1 MSRRRTGMTPSR
13 LRLLPALALA
23 TGLSTA
29 GPLPVR
35 AAEVVELA
43 TNQRFTTP
51 LVIAGK
57 NYSLVGVGVRTQAAA
72 KPPQQKYAMAL
83 YVDHAGAKVQFPSL
97 LHKAPTHAMMMA
109 ESRAQHFVIW
119 GRYAKLAV
127 LRLLQPMTKAE
138 LVAMF
143 REGLADSLSDK
154 APAELRTSAEAFLKL
169 FDQDLKEGQELRL
182 HTDDD
187 WHIEVYLDG
196 VKKGGP
202 QDPKLCRHLWEM
214 WLGSHAQKDM
224 RSTLVDRLEILKK

>member
-1 MSRRRTGMTPSR
+1 MMAPR
-13 LRLLPALALA
+13 RLLRALALCA
-23 TGLSTA
+23 GLSTA

-43 TNQRFTTP
+43 TSQRFTTP

-57 NYSLVGVGVRTQAAA
+57 NYSLVGVGVRMQGAA
-72 KPPQQKYAMAL
+72 KPPQRLYAMAM

-109 ESRAQHFVIW
+109 ESRAQNFVIW

-127 LRLLQPMTKAE
+127 LRLLRPMTKAE

-154 APAELRTSAEAFLKL
+154 APAELRSSTEALLKL
-169 FDQDLKEGQELRL
+169 FDQDLKEGQELRI
-182 HTDDD
+182 HTDDN

-196 VKKGGP
+196 VKKAGP

-224 RSTLVDRLEILKK
+224 RSTLVDRLEVLKK